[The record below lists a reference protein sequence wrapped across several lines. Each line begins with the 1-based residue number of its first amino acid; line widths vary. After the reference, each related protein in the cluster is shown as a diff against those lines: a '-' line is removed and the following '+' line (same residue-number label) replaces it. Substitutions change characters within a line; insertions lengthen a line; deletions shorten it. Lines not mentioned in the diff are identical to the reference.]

1 MGHSFTSGPD
11 PPENRMRPALT
22 RESSQF
28 RLRRNILLTR
38 QQSGKIADV
47 SARMS
52 PQQLHTWE
60 TLQLVMDALR
70 REVGRDLWNDAK
82 LSDAEF
88 TVLAHLHS
96 SGEEGVRPAQCAR
109 AIGWDSSR
117 LAHQLRR
124 LEKRGLVA
132 TRPAGGEDG
141 RATLSSLTPAGHDQY
156 RRAIGPH
163 LDSARRWFADGLT

>member
-1 MGHSFTSGPD
+1 
-11 PPENRMRPALT
+11 
-22 RESSQF
+22 
-28 RLRRNILLTR
+28 
-38 QQSGKIADV
+38 
-47 SARMS
+47 
-52 PQQLHTWE
+52 
-60 TLQLVMDALR
+60 MDALR

-163 LDSARRWFADGLT
+163 LDSARRWFADGLTGDELDGLEKALDSLLRHVRRTADADTDTEKKES

>member
-1 MGHSFTSGPD
+1 
-11 PPENRMRPALT
+11 
-22 RESSQF
+22 
-28 RLRRNILLTR
+28 
-38 QQSGKIADV
+38 
-47 SARMS
+47 
-52 PQQLHTWE
+52 
-60 TLQLVMDALR
+60 MDALR
-70 REVGRDLWNDAK
+70 REVGRDLWNDAQ

-96 SGEEGVRPAQCAR
+96 NDEEGVRPAQCAR

-124 LEKRGLVA
+124 LEKRGLVE

-141 RATLSSLTPAGHDQY
+141 RATLSRLTPEGRTLY

-163 LDSARRWFADGLT
+163 LDSARRWFADGLTGEELDGLEKSLDSLLSHIRRTAETNTEAEKKDS